1 MEPLRRPVI
10 PPRPGTLADT
20 KHFKNCMYSSRTVDV
35 FSGSTRQK
43 KHRTGTVMSRT
54 PSDTITWGMMLRKLP
69 SIAKAIPRVVRG
81 MKVANVK
88 DPTQPCGL
96 GWSFEQAT
104 LRNPDGPALLYGDVA
119 LTYAQVNQWANR
131 IAHHFIEQGIGKGD
145 VVAVFIENRPE
156 LLVTILAVA
165 KVGAISALLNTSQT
179 RDTLVHSVNLVK
191 PVAIVVGEEL
201 VPAFVAVREKVSI
214 EAMRTWF
221 VADQDTCSHPG
232 IAPPG
237 FTNLMTASLDAD
249 SENPASSQQVFFD
262 DACFYIYTSGT
273 TGLPKA
279 GVFKHGRW
287 MRSSASFG
295 MIALD
300 MRPDDVVYC
309 TLPLYHATGLCVCW
323 GSAVS
328 GASGFAIRRKFSAS
342 QFWSDVDKYRATT
355 IGYVGELCRYLVD
368 QPPCAEDGTHG
379 VRKMIGNGLRPG
391 AWRAFKSRFAVEH
404 ICELYA
410 ASDGNIGFSNILNF
424 DNTVGFSLMSWE
436 LAAYDHDNG
445 APTRGANGFMRKVGK
460 GEQGLLLA
468 KIDDKAPLD
477 GYTDPQKT
485 EKVVL
490 HDVFEKGD
498 RYFNTG
504 DLLRNIGFGHAQ
516 FVDRLGDT
524 YRWKGENVSTTEVEN
539 ILLKYPHISEAVA
552 YGVEI
557 SNTNGRAGM
566 AAITPAES
574 LATLDF
580 SELLA
585 FVREQ
590 MPSYAVPLFLR
601 VKVKMETT
609 GTFKYQKTRLKD
621 EAFDPHRTG
630 DDPIYAWL
638 PGTETYVQVT
648 EQVLADI
655 QGGKHRY

>member
-1 MEPLRRPVI
+1 
-10 PPRPGTLADT
+10 
-20 KHFKNCMYSSRTVDV
+20 
-35 FSGSTRQK
+35 
-43 KHRTGTVMSRT
+43 MSRT
-54 PSDTITWGMMLRKLP
+54 SNDTITWGMMLRKLP
-69 SIAKAIPRVVRG
+69 AIAKAIPRVVKG
-81 MKVANVK
+81 MKAANVK
-88 DPTQPCGL
+88 DPTQACGL

-104 LRNPDGPALLYGDVA
+104 LRNPDGPALLQDDVT
-119 LTYAQVNQWANR
+119 LSYSEVNQWANR
-131 IAHHFIEQGIGKGD
+131 IAHHLIGQGIGKGD

-179 RDTLVHSVNLVK
+179 RDTLVHSVNLVT
-191 PVAIVVGEEL
+191 PVAIIVGEEL
-201 VPAFVAVREKVSI
+201 VPAYLAVRDRVSI
-214 EAMRTWF
+214 KADRTWF
-221 VADQDTCSHPG
+221 VADQDTSRQPG
-232 IAPPG
+232 IAPEG
-237 FTNLMTASLDAD
+237 FINLMTVSLDD
-249 SENPASSQQVFFD
+249 SSDNPASSQQIFFD
-262 DACFYIYTSGT
+262 DPCFYIYTSGT

-300 MRPDDVVYC
+300 MHPDDVVYC

-342 QFWSDVDKYRATT
+342 RFWHDVRKYRATT

-368 QPPCAEDGTHG
+368 QPPSVDDSRHT
-379 VRKMIGNGLRPG
+379 VTKMIGNGLRPG
-391 AWRAFKSRFAVEH
+391 AWNEFKTRFAVNH

-410 ASDGNIGFSNILNF
+410 ASDGNIGFTNILNF
-424 DNTVGFSLMSWE
+424 DNTIGFSLMSWE
-436 LAAYDHDNG
+436 LVAYDHDSG
-445 APTRGANGFMRKVGK
+445 EPTRESNGLMRKVAK

-485 EKVVL
+485 ARVVL
-490 HDVFEKGD
+490 HDVFAKGD

-539 ILLKYPHISEAVA
+539 ILLQHPHISEAVA

-557 SNTNGRAGM
+557 HNTNGRAGM

-585 FVREQ
+585 FARQQ
-590 MPSYAVPLFLR
+590 MPAYAVPLFLR

-621 EAFDPHRTG
+621 EAFDPDRTG
-630 DDPIYAWL
+630 DDPIFAWL
-638 PGTETYVQVT
+638 PGTQTYVQVT
-648 EQVLADI
+648 QQLLSDI
-655 QGGKHRY
+655 HGGKYRY

>member
-1 MEPLRRPVI
+1 M
-10 PPRPGTLADT
+10 
-20 KHFKNCMYSSRTVDV
+20 
-35 FSGSTRQK
+35 
-43 KHRTGTVMSRT
+43 
-54 PSDTITWGMMLRKLP
+54 SDTITWGMMLRKLP
-69 SIAKAIPRVVRG
+69 TIAKAIPRVVKG
-81 MKVANVK
+81 LKVANVK
-88 DPTQPCGL
+88 DPKQPCGL

-104 LRNPDGPALLYGDVA
+104 LRNPEGLALRQNEVA
-119 LTYAQVNQWANR
+119 LTYRQVNQWANR
-131 IAHHFIEQGIGKGD
+131 MAHHLIGQGVKKGD

-179 RDTLVHSVNLVK
+179 RDTLAHSLNLVA
-191 PVAIVVGEEL
+191 PVAVIVGEEL
-201 VPAFVAVREKVSI
+201 VPAYSAVRERVAI
-214 EAMRTWF
+214 DAARTWF
-221 VADQDTCSHPG
+221 VADRDTSSDPG
-232 IAPPG
+232 IAPDG
-237 FTNLMTASLDAD
+237 FVNLMTASADASSD
-249 SENPASSQQVFFD
+249 NPASSQQVFFD
-262 DACFYIYTSGT
+262 DTCFYIYTSGT

-295 MIALD
+295 LIALD
-300 MRPDDVVYC
+300 MQPQDVVYC

-323 GSAVS
+323 GSAIS

-342 QFWSDVDKYRATT
+342 QFWNDVRKYQATT
-355 IGYVGELCRYLVD
+355 LGYVGELCRYLVD
-368 QPPCAEDGTHG
+368 QPPSADDNRHG
-379 VRKMIGNGLRPG
+379 VTKMIGNGLRPG
-391 AWRAFKSRFAVEH
+391 AWGEFKTRFAVQH

-410 ASDGNIGFSNILNF
+410 ASDGNIGFTNILNF
-424 DNTVGFSLMSWE
+424 DNTIGFSLMSWE
-436 LAAYDHDNG
+436 LVAYDHDSG
-445 APTRGANGFMRKVGK
+445 APTRNAKGLMSRVAK

-539 ILLKYPHISEAVA
+539 ILLQHPNISEAVA

-557 SNTNGRAGM
+557 CNTNGRAGM

-580 SELLA
+580 SELLSFA
-585 FVREQ
+585 RQQ
-590 MPSYAVPLFLR
+590 MPVYAVPLFLR

-621 EAFDPHRTG
+621 EAFDPGKTG
-630 DDPIYAWL
+630 EDPIYAWL
-638 PGTETYVQVT
+638 PGTQTYVQVT

-655 QGGKHRY
+655 HGGKYRY

>member
-1 MEPLRRPVI
+1 MRRI
-10 PPRPGTLADT
+10 T
-20 KHFKNCMYSSRTVDV
+20 N
-35 FSGSTRQK
+35 
-43 KHRTGTVMSRT
+43 
-54 PSDTITWGMMLRKLP
+54 DTITWSMMLRKLP
-69 SIAKAIPRVVRG
+69 SIARAIPRVVKG
-81 MKVANVK
+81 MKVANVT
-88 DPTQPCGL
+88 DPTQACGL

-104 LRNPDGPALLYGDVA
+104 VRNPDGPALLQGDAVFS
-119 LTYAQVNQWANR
+119 YRQVNQWANR
-131 IAHHFIEQGIGKGD
+131 IAHYLIAQGIRKGD

-156 LLVTILAVA
+156 LLVSILAVA
-165 KVGAISALLNTSQT
+165 KVGAVSALLNTAQT
-179 RDTLVHSVNLVK
+179 RDTLVHSLNLVA
-191 PVAIVVGEEL
+191 PVAIILGEEL
-201 VPAFVAVREKVSI
+201 VPAFSAVRERVSI
-214 EAMRTWF
+214 DARRSWF
-221 VADQDTCSHPG
+221 VADQNTYIQPG
-232 IAPPG
+232 IAPDG
-237 FTNLMTASLDAD
+237 FINLMTAAVDGPD
-249 SENPASSQQVFFD
+249 DNPASSQQVFFD
-262 DACFYIYTSGT
+262 DPCFYIYTSGT

-295 MIALD
+295 LIALD
-300 MRPDDVVYC
+300 MRPEDVVYC

-342 QFWSDVDKYRATT
+342 QFWNDVRAYRATT

-368 QPPCAEDGTHG
+368 QSPSPDDNRHG
-379 VRKMIGNGLRPG
+379 VTKMIGNGLRPG
-391 AWRAFKSRFAVEH
+391 AWHAFKTRFAVQH

-410 ASDGNIGFSNILNF
+410 ASDGNIGFTNALNF

-436 LAAYDHDNG
+436 LAAYDHDSG
-445 APTRGANGFMRKVGK
+445 APVRDATGFMRKVAR

-485 EKVVL
+485 ENVVL

-539 ILLKYPHISEAVA
+539 ILLQHPNISEAVA
-552 YGVEI
+552 YGVEVR
-557 SNTNGRAGM
+557 NTNGRAGM

-580 SELLA
+580 SELLT
-585 FVREQ
+585 FVRER
-590 MPSYAVPLFLR
+590 MPAYAVPLFLR

-621 EAFDPHRTG
+621 EAFDPGRTG

-638 PGTETYVQVT
+638 PGTDTYVQVT
-648 EQVLADI
+648 EQLLAQI
-655 QGGKHRY
+655 HGGQFRY

>member
-1 MEPLRRPVI
+1 
-10 PPRPGTLADT
+10 
-20 KHFKNCMYSSRTVDV
+20 
-35 FSGSTRQK
+35 
-43 KHRTGTVMSRT
+43 MSRT
-54 PSDTITWGMMLRKLP
+54 SNDTITWGMMLRKLP
-69 SIAKAIPRVVRG
+69 AIAKAIPRVVKG

-88 DPTQPCGL
+88 DPTQACGL

-104 LRNPDGPALLYGDVA
+104 LRNPDGPALLQDDVT
-119 LTYAQVNQWANR
+119 LSYNEVNQWANR
-131 IAHHFIEQGIGKGD
+131 IAHHLIGQRIGKGD

-179 RDTLVHSVNLVK
+179 RDTLVHSVNLVT
-191 PVAIVVGEEL
+191 PVAIIVGEEL
-201 VPAFVAVREKVSI
+201 VPAYLAVRDRVSI
-214 EAMRTWF
+214 KADRTWF
-221 VADQDTCSHPG
+221 VADQDTSRQPG
-232 IAPPG
+232 IAPEG
-237 FTNLMTASLDAD
+237 FINLMTVSLDD
-249 SENPASSQQVFFD
+249 SNDNPASSQRIFFD
-262 DACFYIYTSGT
+262 DPCFYIYTSGT

-300 MRPDDVVYC
+300 MHPDDVVYC

-342 QFWSDVDKYRATT
+342 RFWHDVRKYRATT

-368 QPPCAEDGTHG
+368 QPPSVDDSRHAVT
-379 VRKMIGNGLRPG
+379 KMIGNGLRPG
-391 AWRAFKSRFAVEH
+391 AWNEFKTRFAVNH

-410 ASDGNIGFSNILNF
+410 ASDGNIGFTNILNF
-424 DNTVGFSLMSWE
+424 DNTIGFSLMSWE
-436 LAAYDHDNG
+436 LVAYDHDSG
-445 APTRGANGFMRKVGK
+445 APIRETNGLMRKVAK

-485 EKVVL
+485 ARVVL
-490 HDVFEKGD
+490 HDVFAKGD

-539 ILLKYPHISEAVA
+539 ILLQHPLISEAVA

-557 SNTNGRAGM
+557 RNTNGRAGM

-580 SELLA
+580 SDLLA
-585 FVREQ
+585 FARQQ
-590 MPSYAVPLFLR
+590 MPAYAVPLFLR

-621 EAFDPHRTG
+621 EAFDPGRTG
-630 DDPIYAWL
+630 DDPIFAWL
-638 PGTETYVQVT
+638 PGTQTYVQVT
-648 EQVLADI
+648 QQLLSDI
-655 QGGKHRY
+655 HGGKYRY

>member
-1 MEPLRRPVI
+1 
-10 PPRPGTLADT
+10 
-20 KHFKNCMYSSRTVDV
+20 
-35 FSGSTRQK
+35 
-43 KHRTGTVMSRT
+43 MSRT
-54 PSDTITWGMMLRKLP
+54 SSDTITWSMMLRKLP
-69 SIAKAIPRVVRG
+69 AIAKAIPRVVKG

-104 LRNPDGPALLYGDVA
+104 LRNPDGPALLHGDVS

-131 IAHHFIEQGIGKGD
+131 IAHHLIDQGIGKGD
-145 VVAVFIENRPE
+145 VVALFIENRPE

-179 RDTLVHSVNLVK
+179 RDTLVHSVNLVT
-191 PVAIVVGEEL
+191 PAAIVVGEEL
-201 VPAFVAVREKVSI
+201 VPAFLAVREKLSI
-214 EAMRTWF
+214 DASRTWF
-221 VADQDTCSHPG
+221 VADQDTWSHPG
-232 IAPPG
+232 IAPLG
-237 FTNLMTASLDAD
+237 FINLMTASIDAN

-262 DACFYIYTSGT
+262 DPCFYIYTSGT

-287 MRSSASFG
+287 MRSCASFG

-300 MRPDDVVYC
+300 MRPEDVVYC

-342 QFWSDVDKYRATT
+342 QFWSDVHKYRATT

-368 QPPCAEDGTHG
+368 QPPSADDGKHG

-391 AWRAFKSRFAVEH
+391 AWADFKSRFAVDH

-410 ASDGNIGFSNILNF
+410 ASDGNIGFTNILNF
-424 DNTVGFSLMSWE
+424 DNTVGFSLMAWE
-436 LAAYDHDNG
+436 LAAYDHDSG
-445 APTRGANGFMRKVGK
+445 APIRGVNGFMRKVGK

-490 HDVFEKGD
+490 CDVFEKGD

-539 ILLKYPHISEAVA
+539 ILLQYPHISEAVA

-557 SNTNGRAGM
+557 RNTNGRAGM

-585 FVREQ
+585 FARQQ

-621 EAFDPHRTG
+621 EAFDPGKTG

-638 PGTETYVQVT
+638 PGTDTYVQVT
-648 EQVLADI
+648 GQVLSDI

>member
-1 MEPLRRPVI
+1 
-10 PPRPGTLADT
+10 
-20 KHFKNCMYSSRTVDV
+20 
-35 FSGSTRQK
+35 
-43 KHRTGTVMSRT
+43 MSRT
-54 PSDTITWGMMLRKLP
+54 PHDTITWGMMLRKLP
-69 SIAKAIPRVVRG
+69 SIAKAIPRVVKG
-81 MKVANVK
+81 MKAANVK

-104 LRNPDGPALLYGDVA
+104 LRNPDGPALLQGEVA
-119 LTYAQVNQWANR
+119 LTYFQVNQWANR
-131 IAHHFIEQGIGKGD
+131 IAHHLIAQGIRKGD

-179 RDTLVHSVNLVK
+179 RDTLAHSLNLVA
-191 PVAIVVGEEL
+191 PAAIIVGEEL
-201 VPAFVAVREKVSI
+201 VPAFSAVRERVSI
-214 EAMRTWF
+214 EAARTWF
-221 VADQDTCSHPG
+221 VADRDTFSHPG
-232 IAPPG
+232 IAPDG
-237 FTNLMTASLDAD
+237 FINLMTASAD
-249 SENPASSQQVFFD
+249 SSSANPASSQQVFFD
-262 DACFYIYTSGT
+262 DPCFYIYTSGT

-295 MIALD
+295 LIALD

-323 GSAVS
+323 GSAIS

-342 QFWSDVDKYRATT
+342 QFWNDVRKYRATT
-355 IGYVGELCRYLVD
+355 LGYVGELCRYLVD
-368 QPPCAEDGTHG
+368 QPPSADDSQHRVT
-379 VRKMIGNGLRPG
+379 KMIGNGLRPG
-391 AWRAFKSRFAVEH
+391 AWGEFKTRFAVNH

-410 ASDGNIGFSNILNF
+410 ASDGNIGFTNILNF

-436 LAAYDHDNG
+436 LAAYDHDSG
-445 APTRGANGFMRKVGK
+445 APIRDAKGFMRKVAK

-524 YRWKGENVSTTEVEN
+524 FRWKGENVSTTEVEN
-539 ILLKYPHISEAVA
+539 ILLQHPNISEAVA

-557 SNTNGRAGM
+557 RNTNGRAGM

-585 FVREQ
+585 FAREQ
-590 MPSYAVPLFLR
+590 MPAYAVPLFLR

-621 EAFDPHRTG
+621 EAFDPGKTG

-638 PGTETYVQVT
+638 PGTQTYVQVT
-648 EQVLADI
+648 PQLLADI
-655 QGGKHRY
+655 HGGAFRY

>member
-1 MEPLRRPVI
+1 
-10 PPRPGTLADT
+10 
-20 KHFKNCMYSSRTVDV
+20 
-35 FSGSTRQK
+35 
-43 KHRTGTVMSRT
+43 MSRT
-54 PSDTITWGMMLRKLP
+54 PHDTITWGMMLRKLP
-69 SIAKAIPRVVRG
+69 SIAKAIPRVVKG
-81 MKVANVK
+81 MKAANVK

-104 LRNPDGPALLYGDVA
+104 LRNPDGPALLQGEVA

-131 IAHHFIEQGIGKGD
+131 IAHHLIAQGIRKGD

-156 LLVTILAVA
+156 LLVTILALA
-165 KVGAISALLNTSQT
+165 KAGAISALLNTSQT
-179 RDTLVHSVNLVK
+179 RDTLAHSLNLVA
-191 PVAIVVGEEL
+191 PAAIIVGEEL
-201 VPAFVAVREKVSI
+201 VPAFSAVRQRVSI
-214 EAMRTWF
+214 EAARTWF
-221 VADQDTCSHPG
+221 VADRDTFSHPG
-232 IAPPG
+232 IAPDG
-237 FTNLMTASLDAD
+237 FINLMTASAD
-249 SENPASSQQVFFD
+249 SSSANPASSQQVFFD
-262 DACFYIYTSGT
+262 DPCFYIYTSGT

-295 MIALD
+295 LIALD
-300 MRPDDVVYC
+300 MRPEDVVYC

-323 GSAVS
+323 GSAIS

-342 QFWSDVDKYRATT
+342 QFWNDVRKYRATT
-355 IGYVGELCRYLVD
+355 LGYVGELCRYLVD
-368 QPPCAEDGTHG
+368 QPPSAEDSQHRVT
-379 VRKMIGNGLRPG
+379 KMIGNGLRPG
-391 AWRAFKSRFAVEH
+391 AWGEFKTRFGVNH

-410 ASDGNIGFSNILNF
+410 ASDGNIGFTNILNF

-436 LAAYDHDNG
+436 LAAYDHDSG
-445 APTRGANGFMRKVGK
+445 APIRDAKGFMRKVAK

-539 ILLKYPHISEAVA
+539 ILLQHPNISEAVA

-557 SNTNGRAGM
+557 RNTNGRAGM

-585 FVREQ
+585 FAREQ
-590 MPSYAVPLFLR
+590 MPAYAVPLFLR

-621 EAFDPHRTG
+621 EAFDPGKTG

-638 PGTETYVQVT
+638 PGTQTYVQVT
-648 EQVLADI
+648 PQLLADI
-655 QGGKHRY
+655 HGGAFRY

>member
-1 MEPLRRPVI
+1 
-10 PPRPGTLADT
+10 
-20 KHFKNCMYSSRTVDV
+20 
-35 FSGSTRQK
+35 
-43 KHRTGTVMSRT
+43 MSRT
-54 PSDTITWGMMLRKLP
+54 PNDTITWGMMLRKLP
-69 SIAKAIPRVVRG
+69 SIARAIPRVVKG

-96 GWSFEQAT
+96 GWCFEQAT
-104 LRNPDGPALLYGDVA
+104 LRNPDGPALLQGERA
-119 LTYAQVNQWANR
+119 LTYVQVNQWANR
-131 IAHHFIEQGIGKGD
+131 IAHHLIAQGIRKGD
-145 VVAVFIENRPE
+145 GVAIFIENRPE

-179 RDTLVHSVNLVK
+179 RDTLAHSLNLVA
-191 PVAIVVGEEL
+191 PAAVIVGEEL
-201 VPAFVAVREKVSI
+201 VPAFSAVRERVSI
-214 EAMRTWF
+214 EAARTWF
-221 VADQDTCSHPG
+221 VADQDTVTQPG
-232 IAPPG
+232 IAPDG
-237 FTNLMTASLDAD
+237 FIDLMTASADASSD
-249 SENPASSQQVFFD
+249 NPASSQQIFFD
-262 DACFYIYTSGT
+262 DPCFYIYTSGT

-287 MRSSASFG
+287 MRSCASFG
-295 MIALD
+295 LIALD
-300 MRPDDVVYC
+300 MRPEDVVYC

-323 GSAVS
+323 GSAIS

-342 QFWSDVDKYRATT
+342 QFWNDVRQYRATT
-355 IGYVGELCRYLVD
+355 LGYVGELCRYLVD
-368 QPPCAEDGTHG
+368 QPPSVDDSKHG
-379 VRKMIGNGLRPG
+379 VTKMIGNGLRPG
-391 AWRAFKSRFAVEH
+391 AWGEFKTRFGVNH

-410 ASDGNIGFSNILNF
+410 ASDGNIGFTNILNF

-436 LAAYDHDNG
+436 LAAYDHDSG
-445 APTRGANGFMRKVGK
+445 APIRDAKGFMRKVAK
-460 GEQGLLLA
+460 GEKGLLLA

-539 ILLKYPHISEAVA
+539 ILLQHPNISEAVA

-557 SNTNGRAGM
+557 QNTNGRAGM

-585 FVREQ
+585 FAREQ
-590 MPSYAVPLFLR
+590 LPAYAVPLFLR

-621 EAFDPHRTG
+621 EAFDPGKTG

-638 PGTETYVQVT
+638 PGTLTYVQVT
-648 EQVLADI
+648 EQLLADI
-655 QGGKHRY
+655 HGGAFRY

>member
-1 MEPLRRPVI
+1 
-10 PPRPGTLADT
+10 
-20 KHFKNCMYSSRTVDV
+20 
-35 FSGSTRQK
+35 
-43 KHRTGTVMSRT
+43 MSRT
-54 PSDTITWGMMLRKLP
+54 LNDTITWGMMLRKLP
-69 SIAKAIPRVVRG
+69 SIAKAIPRVVKG
-81 MKVANVK
+81 MKAANVK

-104 LRNPDGPALLYGDVA
+104 LRNPEGPALLQGEVA

-131 IAHHFIEQGIGKGD
+131 IAHHLIAQGIGKGD
-145 VVAVFIENRPE
+145 VVAIFIENRPE

-179 RDTLVHSVNLVK
+179 RDTLAHSLNLVA

-201 VPAFVAVREKVSI
+201 VPAFNVVRERVSI
-214 EAMRTWF
+214 DATRTWF
-221 VADQDTCSHPG
+221 VADQDTYRDPG
-232 IAPPG
+232 SSPDG
-237 FTNLMTASLDAD
+237 FINLMTVSAQACGD
-249 SENPASSQQVFFD
+249 NPVSSQQVFLD
-262 DACFYIYTSGT
+262 DPCFYIYTSGT

-295 MIALD
+295 LIALD
-300 MRPDDVVYC
+300 MQPQDVVYC

-323 GSAVS
+323 GSAIS

-342 QFWSDVDKYRATT
+342 QFWSDVRKYRATT
-355 IGYVGELCRYLVD
+355 LGYVGELCRYLVD
-368 QPPCAEDGTHG
+368 QPRSIDDSRHSVT
-379 VRKMIGNGLRPG
+379 KMIGNGLRPG
-391 AWRAFKSRFAVEH
+391 AWSEFKTRFAVDH

-410 ASDGNIGFSNILNF
+410 ASDGNIGFTNILNF
-424 DNTVGFSLMSWE
+424 DNTIGFSLMAWE
-436 LAAYDHDNG
+436 LVAYDHDSG
-445 APTRGANGFMRKVGK
+445 APTRDTKGFMRKVAK

-468 KIDDKAPLD
+468 RIDDKAPLD

-485 EKVVL
+485 AKVVL
-490 HDVFEKGD
+490 HDVFKKGD

-539 ILLKYPHISEAVA
+539 ILLQHPQIAEAVA

-557 SNTNGRAGM
+557 HNTNGRAGM

-585 FVREQ
+585 FARQQ
-590 MPSYAVPLFLR
+590 MPAYAVPLFLR

-621 EAFDPHRTG
+621 EAFDPNKTG
-630 DDPIYAWL
+630 EDPIYAWL
-638 PGTETYVQVT
+638 PGTQTYVQVT
-648 EQVLADI
+648 KQVLADI
-655 QGGKHRY
+655 QDGKHRY

>member
-1 MEPLRRPVI
+1 
-10 PPRPGTLADT
+10 
-20 KHFKNCMYSSRTVDV
+20 
-35 FSGSTRQK
+35 
-43 KHRTGTVMSRT
+43 MSRA
-54 PSDTITWGMMLRKLP
+54 PSDTITWSMMLRKLP
-69 SIAKAIPRVVRG
+69 SIAKAIPRVVKG

-104 LRNPDGPALLYGDVA
+104 LRNPDGAALLHGDVS
-119 LTYAQVNQWANR
+119 LTYTQVNQWANR
-131 IAHHFIEQGIGKGD
+131 IARYLIDHGIGKGD

-165 KVGAISALLNTSQT
+165 KVGAITALLNTSQT
-179 RDTLVHSVNLVK
+179 RDTLVHSVNLVT
-191 PVAIVVGEEL
+191 PAAIVVGEEL
-201 VPAFVAVREKVSI
+201 VPAFLAVREKVLI
-214 EAMRTWF
+214 DPVRTWF
-221 VADQDTCSHPG
+221 VADQDTWSHPG

-237 FTNLMTASLDAD
+237 FINLMTASIDANSD
-249 SENPASSQQVFFD
+249 NPASSQQVFFD
-262 DACFYIYTSGT
+262 DPCFYIYTSGT

-287 MRSSASFG
+287 MRSFASFG

-300 MRPDDVVYC
+300 MRPEDVVYC

-342 QFWSDVDKYRATT
+342 QFWSDVHKYRATT

-368 QPPCAEDGTHG
+368 QPPSAEDGKHG

-391 AWRAFKSRFAVEH
+391 AWTEFKTRFAVEH

-410 ASDGNIGFSNILNF
+410 ASDGNIGFTNILNF

-436 LAAYDHDNG
+436 LAAYDHDSG
-445 APTRGANGFMRKVGK
+445 APIRDASGFMRKVGK

-539 ILLKYPHISEAVA
+539 ILLQYPQISEAVA
-552 YGVEI
+552 YGVEVQ
-557 SNTNGRAGM
+557 NTNGRAGM

-580 SELLA
+580 SELLN
-585 FVREQ
+585 FVRQ
-590 MPSYAVPLFLR
+590 HMPTYAVPLFLR

-609 GTFKYQKTRLKD
+609 GTFKYQKTRLKE
-621 EAFDPHRTG
+621 EAFDPGRAG

-638 PGTETYVQVT
+638 PGTDTYVQVT
-648 EQVLADI
+648 EQVLSDI

>member
-1 MEPLRRPVI
+1 M
-10 PPRPGTLADT
+10 
-20 KHFKNCMYSSRTVDV
+20 KRT
-35 FSGSTRQK
+35 S
-43 KHRTGTVMSRT
+43 
-54 PSDTITWGMMLRKLP
+54 SDTITWGMMLRKLP
-69 SIAKAIPRVVRG
+69 TIAKAIPRVVKG
-81 MKVANVK
+81 LKVANVK

-104 LRNPDGPALLYGDVA
+104 LRNPEGPALLQGDVT
-119 LTYAQVNQWANR
+119 LSYTQVNQWANR
-131 IAHHFIEQGIGKGD
+131 IAHHLMAQGIGKGD

-179 RDTLVHSVNLVK
+179 RDTLAHSLNLVA
-191 PVAIVVGEEL
+191 PVAIIVGGEL
-201 VPAFVAVREKVSI
+201 VPAFSQVRERVSI
-214 EAMRTWF
+214 APARTWY
-221 VADQDTCSHPG
+221 VADQDTYSHPG
-232 IAPPG
+232 IAPDG
-237 FTNLMTASLDAD
+237 FVNLMTASADAID
-249 SENPASSQQVFFD
+249 DNPASSQQVFFD
-262 DACFYIYTSGT
+262 DPCFYIYTSGT

-295 MIALD
+295 LIALD
-300 MRPDDVVYC
+300 MQPHDIVYC

-323 GSAVS
+323 GSAIS

-342 QFWSDVDKYRATT
+342 QFWSDVRKYHATT
-355 IGYVGELCRYLVD
+355 LGYVGELCRYLVD
-368 QPPCAEDGTHG
+368 QPPSADDSQHT
-379 VRKMIGNGLRPG
+379 VKKMVGNGLRPG
-391 AWRAFKSRFAVEH
+391 AWDAFKTRFAIDH

-410 ASDGNIGFSNILNF
+410 ASDGNIGFTNILNF
-424 DNTVGFSLMSWE
+424 DHTIGFSLMAWE
-436 LAAYDHDNG
+436 LVAYDHDSGQPIRN
-445 APTRGANGFMRKVGK
+445 AKGFMSKVPK
-460 GEQGLLLA
+460 GAQGLLLA
-468 KIDDKAPLD
+468 RIDDKAPLD

-490 HDVFEKGD
+490 HDVFQKGD
-498 RYFNTG
+498 RFFNTG

-539 ILLKYPHISEAVA
+539 ILLQHPHIAEAVA
-552 YGVEI
+552 YGVEVQ
-557 SNTNGRAGM
+557 NTNGRAGM

-585 FVREQ
+585 FAREQ
-590 MPSYAVPLFLR
+590 MPAYAVPLFLR

-621 EAFDPHRTG
+621 EAFDPGRTG

-638 PGTETYVQVT
+638 PGTQTYVQVT
-648 EQVLADI
+648 EQLLSDI
-655 QGGKHRY
+655 HGGKYRY

>member
-1 MEPLRRPVI
+1 MRH
-10 PPRPGTLADT
+10 A
-20 KHFKNCMYSSRTVDV
+20 
-35 FSGSTRQK
+35 
-43 KHRTGTVMSRT
+43 

-69 SIAKAIPRVVRG
+69 MIAKAIPRVVKG

-88 DPTQPCGL
+88 DPTQTCGL
-96 GWSFEQAT
+96 GWTFEQAT
-104 LRNPDGPALLYGDVA
+104 LRNPDGVALLQDDVA

-131 IAHHFIEQGIGKGD
+131 IAHHLSEQGIGKGD
-145 VVAVFIENRPE
+145 VVAVFIENRAE
-156 LLVTILAVA
+156 LLVTILGLAKLGAV
-165 KVGAISALLNTSQT
+165 SALLNTSLM
-179 RDTLVHSVNLVK
+179 RDTLVHSINLVA

-201 VPAFVAVREKVSI
+201 IATYAGVRDQVSI
-214 EAMRTWF
+214 AAPRTWF
-221 VADQDTCSHPG
+221 VADQDTYSHPG
-232 IAPPG
+232 IAPEG
-237 FTNLMTASLDAD
+237 YVNLISASAD
-249 SENPASSQQVFFD
+249 ASSANPPSSAEIFFD
-262 DACFYIYTSGT
+262 DPCFYIYTSGT

-300 MRPDDVVYC
+300 MRTDDVVYC

-323 GSAVS
+323 GAAIN

-342 QFWSDVDKYRATT
+342 QFWNDVRRYRATT
-355 IGYVGELCRYLVD
+355 IGYVGELCRYLVE
-368 QPPCAEDGTHG
+368 QPASADDSRHD

-391 AWRAFKSRFAVEH
+391 AWGEFKTRFAVEH

-424 DNTVGFSLMSWE
+424 DNTVGFSLMAWE
-436 LAAYDHDNG
+436 LVAYDHDSG
-445 APTRGANGFMRKVGK
+445 EPLRGEDGFMRKVGK

-468 KIDDKAPLD
+468 RIDDKAPLD

-485 EKVVL
+485 ARVVL
-490 HDVFEKGD
+490 HDVFNTGD
-498 RYFNTG
+498 RFFNTG

-539 ILLKYPHISEAVA
+539 LLLQHPLISEAVA

-557 SNTNGRAGM
+557 PNTNGRAGM

-580 SELLA
+580 AELLSFA
-585 FVREQ
+585 RQ
-590 MPSYAVPLFLR
+590 RMPAYAVPLFLR

-609 GTFKYQKTRLKD
+609 GTFKYQKTRLKK
-621 EAFDPHRTG
+621 EGFDPGLTG
-630 DDPIYAWL
+630 DDPIFAWL
-638 PGTETYVQVT
+638 PGSETYVHVS
-648 EQVLADI
+648 EEILAEI
-655 QGGKHRY
+655 QQGKHRY

>member
-1 MEPLRRPVI
+1 
-10 PPRPGTLADT
+10 
-20 KHFKNCMYSSRTVDV
+20 
-35 FSGSTRQK
+35 
-43 KHRTGTVMSRT
+43 MSRT
-54 PSDTITWGMMLRKLP
+54 SNDTITWSMMLRKLP
-69 SIAKAIPRVVRG
+69 SIAKAIPRVVKG
-81 MKVANVK
+81 MKAANVK
-88 DPTQPCGL
+88 DPAQACGL

-104 LRNPDGPALLYGDVA
+104 LRNPDGPALLQGDVT
-119 LTYAQVNQWANR
+119 LSYCEVNQWANR
-131 IAHHFIEQGIGKGD
+131 IAHHLIGQGIGKGD

-179 RDTLVHSVNLVK
+179 RDTLVHSVNLVA
-191 PVAIVVGEEL
+191 PVAIIVGEEL
-201 VPAFVAVREKVSI
+201 VPAYLAVRDRVSI
-214 EAMRTWF
+214 KADRTWF
-221 VADQDTCSHPG
+221 VADQDTSRQPG
-232 IAPPG
+232 IAPEG
-237 FTNLMTASLDAD
+237 FVNLMTASLDDASD
-249 SENPASSQQVFFD
+249 NPASSRQIFYD
-262 DACFYIYTSGT
+262 DPCFYIYTSGT

-300 MRPDDVVYC
+300 MRPEDVVYC

-342 QFWSDVDKYRATT
+342 QFWNDARKYRATT

-368 QPPCAEDGTHG
+368 QPPSADDSRHD
-379 VRKMIGNGLRPG
+379 VKKMIGNGLRPG
-391 AWRAFKSRFAVEH
+391 AWNEFKTRFAVNH

-410 ASDGNIGFSNILNF
+410 ASDGNIGFTNILNF
-424 DNTVGFSLMSWE
+424 DNTIGFSLMSWE
-436 LAAYDHDNG
+436 LVAYDHDSG
-445 APTRGANGFMRKVGK
+445 APIRQANGLMRKVAK

-485 EKVVL
+485 AKVVL
-490 HDVFEKGD
+490 EDVFEKGD

-539 ILLKYPHISEAVA
+539 ILLQHPLISEAVA

-557 SNTNGRAGM
+557 RNTNGRAGM

-585 FVREQ
+585 FAREQ
-590 MPSYAVPLFLR
+590 MPAYAVPLFLR

-621 EAFDPHRTG
+621 EAFDPGKTG

-638 PGTETYVQVT
+638 PGTQTYVQVT
-648 EQVLADI
+648 EQLLSDI
-655 QGGKHRY
+655 HGGKYRY

>member
-1 MEPLRRPVI
+1 M
-10 PPRPGTLADT
+10 
-20 KHFKNCMYSSRTVDV
+20 
-35 FSGSTRQK
+35 
-43 KHRTGTVMSRT
+43 
-54 PSDTITWGMMLRKLP
+54 SDTITWGMMLRKLP
-69 SIAKAIPRVVRG
+69 SIAKALPRVVKG

-88 DPTQPCGL
+88 DPTQTCGL

-104 LRNPDGPALLYGDVA
+104 LRNPDGPALLHGEVS

-131 IAHHFIEQGIGKGD
+131 IAHHLIDQGIGKGD

-179 RDTLVHSVNLVK
+179 RDTLAHSLNLVA
-191 PVAIVVGEEL
+191 PAAIVVGEEL
-201 VPAFVAVREKVSI
+201 VPAFLAVRERVAI
-214 EAMRTWF
+214 EAARTWF
-221 VADQDTCSHPG
+221 VADQDTWNHPG
-232 IAPPG
+232 IAPTG
-237 FTNLMTASLDAD
+237 FINLMTASIDAD
-249 SENPASSQQVFFD
+249 SENPASSRQVFFD
-262 DACFYIYTSGT
+262 DPCFYIYTSGT

-300 MRPDDVVYC
+300 MRPEDVVYC

-323 GSAVS
+323 GSAIS

-342 QFWSDVDKYRATT
+342 QFWSDVRKYRATT
-355 IGYVGELCRYLVD
+355 LGYVGELCRYLVD
-368 QPPCAEDGTHG
+368 QPPSADDSQHG
-379 VRKMIGNGLRPG
+379 VTKMIGNGLRPG
-391 AWRAFKSRFAVEH
+391 AWNEFKTRFGVNH

-410 ASDGNIGFSNILNF
+410 ASDGNIGFTNILNF

-436 LAAYDHDNG
+436 LAAYDHDSG
-445 APTRGANGFMRKVGK
+445 APTRQANGFMRKVDK

-485 EKVVL
+485 AKVVL

-539 ILLKYPHISEAVA
+539 ILLKHPHISEAVA

-557 SNTNGRAGM
+557 RNTNGRAGM

-585 FVREQ
+585 FVRQQ
-590 MPSYAVPLFLR
+590 MPAYAVPLFLR

-621 EAFDPHRTG
+621 EAFDPCRTG

-638 PGTETYVQVT
+638 PGTDTYVQVT
-648 EQVLADI
+648 EQVLTDI

>member
-1 MEPLRRPVI
+1 M
-10 PPRPGTLADT
+10 
-20 KHFKNCMYSSRTVDV
+20 
-35 FSGSTRQK
+35 
-43 KHRTGTVMSRT
+43 
-54 PSDTITWGMMLRKLP
+54 SDTITWGMMLRKLP
-69 SIAKAIPRVVRG
+69 SIAKALPRVVKG

-88 DPTQPCGL
+88 DPTQTCGL
-96 GWSFEQAT
+96 GWSFEQAA
-104 LRNPDGPALLYGDVA
+104 LRNPDGPALLHGDVS

-131 IAHHFIEQGIGKGD
+131 IAHHLIDQGIGKGD

-179 RDTLVHSVNLVK
+179 RDTLAHSLNLVA
-191 PVAIVVGEEL
+191 PAAIVVGEEL
-201 VPAFVAVREKVSI
+201 VPAFLAVRERVAI
-214 EAMRTWF
+214 EAARTWF
-221 VADQDTCSHPG
+221 VADQDTWNHPG
-232 IAPPG
+232 IAPAG
-237 FTNLMTASLDAD
+237 FINLMTASIDAD

-262 DACFYIYTSGT
+262 DPCFYIYTSGT

-300 MRPDDVVYC
+300 MRPEDVVYC

-323 GSAVS
+323 GSAIS

-342 QFWSDVDKYRATT
+342 QFWSDVRKYRATT
-355 IGYVGELCRYLVD
+355 LGYVGELCRYLVD
-368 QPPCAEDGTHG
+368 QPPSAGDSKHG
-379 VRKMIGNGLRPG
+379 VTKMIGNGLRPG
-391 AWRAFKSRFAVEH
+391 AWNEFKTRFGVNH

-410 ASDGNIGFSNILNF
+410 ASDGNIGFTNILNF

-436 LAAYDHDNG
+436 LAAYDHDSG
-445 APTRGANGFMRKVGK
+445 APTRQANGFMRKVDK

-485 EKVVL
+485 AKVVL

-539 ILLKYPHISEAVA
+539 ILLKHPHISEAVA

-557 SNTNGRAGM
+557 RNTNGRAGM

-585 FVREQ
+585 FVRQQ
-590 MPSYAVPLFLR
+590 MPAYAVPLFLR

-621 EAFDPHRTG
+621 EAFDPGRTG

-638 PGTETYVQVT
+638 PGTDTYVQVT
-648 EQVLADI
+648 EQVLTDI

>member
-1 MEPLRRPVI
+1 
-10 PPRPGTLADT
+10 
-20 KHFKNCMYSSRTVDV
+20 
-35 FSGSTRQK
+35 
-43 KHRTGTVMSRT
+43 MSRT
-54 PSDTITWGMMLRKLP
+54 SSDTITWGMMLRKLP
-69 SIAKAIPRVVRG
+69 SIAKVLPRVVKG
-81 MKVANVK
+81 MKLANVK

-104 LRNPDGPALLYGDVA
+104 LRNPGGPALMHGEVS

-131 IAHHFIEQGIGKGD
+131 IAHHLIEQGIGKGD

-179 RDTLVHSVNLVK
+179 CDTLVHSLNLVT
-191 PVAIVVGEEL
+191 PAAIVVGEEL
-201 VPAFVAVREKVSI
+201 VPAFLAVRGRVAI
-214 EAMRTWF
+214 AAGRTWF
-221 VADQDTCSHPG
+221 VADQDTYRDPG
-232 IAPPG
+232 MAPEG
-237 FTNLMTASLDAD
+237 FINLMTASVDAD
-249 SENPASSQQVFFD
+249 SANPASGEQVFFD
-262 DACFYIYTSGT
+262 DPCFYIYTSGT

-300 MRPDDVVYC
+300 MRPEDIVYC

-323 GSAVS
+323 GSAIS

-342 QFWSDVDKYRATT
+342 QFWSDVRKYHATT

-368 QPPCAEDGTHG
+368 QPPSADDSKHG
-379 VRKMIGNGLRPG
+379 VIKMIGNGLRPG
-391 AWRAFKSRFAVEH
+391 AWREFKTRFGVNH

-410 ASDGNIGFSNILNF
+410 ASDGNIGFTNILNF

-436 LAAYDHDNG
+436 LAAYDHDSG
-445 APTRGANGFMRKVGK
+445 APIREANGFMRKVGE

-477 GYTDPQKT
+477 GYTDPRKT

-490 HDVFEKGD
+490 HDVFVKGD

-539 ILLKYPHISEAVA
+539 MLLKHPLISEAVA

-557 SNTNGRAGM
+557 RNTNGRAGM

-585 FVREQ
+585 FIRQ
-590 MPSYAVPLFLR
+590 QLPAYAVPLFLR

-621 EAFDPHRTG
+621 EAFDPGRTG

-638 PGTETYVQVT
+638 PGTDTYVQVT
-648 EQVLADI
+648 EQVLAEI
-655 QGGKHRY
+655 HSGLHRY

>member
-1 MEPLRRPVI
+1 
-10 PPRPGTLADT
+10 
-20 KHFKNCMYSSRTVDV
+20 
-35 FSGSTRQK
+35 
-43 KHRTGTVMSRT
+43 MSRT
-54 PSDTITWGMMLRKLP
+54 SNDTITWGMMLRKLP
-69 SIAKAIPRVVRG
+69 SIAKAIPRVVKG
-81 MKVANVK
+81 MKAANVK
-88 DPTQPCGL
+88 DPTQACGL

-104 LRNPDGPALLYGDVA
+104 LRNPDGPALLQDDVT
-119 LTYAQVNQWANR
+119 LSYCEVNQWANR
-131 IAHHFIEQGIGKGD
+131 IAHHLIGQGIGKGD

-165 KVGAISALLNTSQT
+165 KIGAISALLNTSQT
-179 RDTLVHSVNLVK
+179 RDTLVHSVNLVA
-191 PVAIVVGEEL
+191 PVAIIVGEEL
-201 VPAFVAVREKVSI
+201 VPAYLAIRDRVAIQS
-214 EAMRTWF
+214 ARTWF
-221 VADQDTCSHPG
+221 VADQDTSRQPG
-232 IAPPG
+232 IAPEG
-237 FTNLMTASLDAD
+237 FINLMTVSLDDACD
-249 SENPASSQQVFFD
+249 NPASSRQIFFD
-262 DACFYIYTSGT
+262 DPCFYIYTSGT

-287 MRSSASFG
+287 MRSCASFG

-300 MRPDDVVYC
+300 MRPEDVVYC

-342 QFWSDVDKYRATT
+342 QFWSDVRKFQATT

-368 QPPCAEDGTHG
+368 QPPSVDDSRHD
-379 VRKMIGNGLRPG
+379 VKKMIGNGLRPG
-391 AWRAFKSRFAVEH
+391 AWNEFKTRFAVNH

-410 ASDGNIGFSNILNF
+410 ASDGNIGFTNILNF
-424 DNTVGFSLMSWE
+424 DNTIGFSLMSWE
-436 LAAYDHDNG
+436 LVAYDHDSG
-445 APTRGANGFMRKVGK
+445 APIRQANGLMRKVAK

-485 EKVVL
+485 ARVVL
-490 HDVFEKGD
+490 EDVFDKGD

-539 ILLKYPHISEAVA
+539 ILLRHPHISEAVA

-557 SNTNGRAGM
+557 RNTNGRAGM

-580 SELLA
+580 GELLA
-585 FVREQ
+585 FAREQ
-590 MPSYAVPLFLR
+590 MPAYAVPLFLR

-621 EAFDPHRTG
+621 EAFDPGRTG

-638 PGTETYVQVT
+638 PGTQTYVQVT
-648 EQVLADI
+648 EQLLSDI
-655 QGGKHRY
+655 HGGKYRY

>member
-1 MEPLRRPVI
+1 
-10 PPRPGTLADT
+10 
-20 KHFKNCMYSSRTVDV
+20 
-35 FSGSTRQK
+35 
-43 KHRTGTVMSRT
+43 MSRS
-54 PSDTITWGMMLRKLP
+54 PRDTITWSMMLRKLP
-69 SIAKAIPRVVRG
+69 SIAKAIPRVVKG
-81 MKVANVK
+81 MKLANVK
-88 DPTQPCGL
+88 DPSQVCGL

-104 LRNPDGPALLYGDVA
+104 LRNPRGTALLYGEVI
-119 LTYAQVNQWANR
+119 LTYAQVNEWANR
-131 IAHHFIEQGIGKGD
+131 IAHHLIAQGLGKGD

-165 KVGAISALLNTSQT
+165 KVGAVSALLNTSQT
-179 RDTLVHSVNLVK
+179 RDTLVHSLNLAA
-191 PVAIVVGEEL
+191 PAAIVVGEEL
-201 VPAFVAVREKVSI
+201 VAAFLAVRERVSI
-214 EAMRTWF
+214 ARARPWF
-221 VADQDTCSHPG
+221 VADRDTYSHPG
-232 IAPPG
+232 IAPKG
-237 FTNLMTASLDAD
+237 FINLMTASID
-249 SENPASSQQVFFD
+249 SPGDNPVSTRQVFFD
-262 DACFYIYTSGT
+262 DPCFYIYTSGT

-279 GVFKHGRW
+279 VVFKHGRW

-323 GSAVS
+323 GSAIS
-328 GASGFAIRRKFSAS
+328 GASGLAMRRKFSAS
-342 QFWSDVDKYRATT
+342 QFWNDVRKYRATT
-355 IGYVGELCRYLVD
+355 LGYVGELCRYLVD
-368 QPPCAEDGTHG
+368 QPRSGDDSKHA
-379 VRKMIGNGLRPG
+379 VSKMIGNGLRPG
-391 AWRAFKSRFAVEH
+391 AWEEFKTRFGVRH

-436 LAAYDHDNG
+436 LAVYDHDSG
-445 APTRGANGFMRKVGK
+445 APIRQANGFMRKVGK

-477 GYTDPQKT
+477 GYTDRKMT

-490 HDVFEKGD
+490 HDVFVKGD

-516 FVDRLGDT
+516 FVDRLGDS

-539 ILLKYPHISEAVA
+539 ILLRHRQISEAVA
-552 YGVEI
+552 YGVQI
-557 SNTNGRAGM
+557 HDTHGRAGM

-580 SELLA
+580 TELLA
-585 FVREQ
+585 FARQ
-590 MPSYAVPLFLR
+590 HMPACAVPLFLR
-601 VKVKMETT
+601 VKVKMQTT

-630 DDPIYAWL
+630 VDPIYAWL
-638 PGTETYVQVT
+638 PGTATYVQVT
-648 EQVLADI
+648 EQVLKDI
-655 QGGKHRY
+655 HGGRYRY

>member
-1 MEPLRRPVI
+1 M
-10 PPRPGTLADT
+10 
-20 KHFKNCMYSSRTVDV
+20 
-35 FSGSTRQK
+35 
-43 KHRTGTVMSRT
+43 
-54 PSDTITWGMMLRKLP
+54 
-69 SIAKAIPRVVRG
+69 
-81 MKVANVK
+81 
-88 DPTQPCGL
+88 
-96 GWSFEQAT
+96 
-104 LRNPDGPALLYGDVA
+104 
-119 LTYAQVNQWANR
+119 
-131 IAHHFIEQGIGKGD
+131 
-145 VVAVFIENRPE
+145 
-156 LLVTILAVA
+156 
-165 KVGAISALLNTSQT
+165 
-179 RDTLVHSVNLVK
+179 
-191 PVAIVVGEEL
+191 
-201 VPAFVAVREKVSI
+201 PAFSAVRERVAL
-214 EAMRTWF
+214 EPARTWF
-221 VADQDTCSHPG
+221 VADQDTCRHPG
-232 IAPPG
+232 IAPDG
-237 FTNLMTASLDAD
+237 FINLMAAIAD
-249 SENPASSQQVFFD
+249 SPSANPVTSQQVFCD
-262 DACFYIYTSGT
+262 DPCFFIYTSGT

-295 MIALD
+295 TIALN
-300 MRPDDVVYC
+300 MAPDDIVYC

-323 GSAVS
+323 GSAIS

-342 QFWSDVDKYRATT
+342 QFWNDVRKYRATT
-355 IGYVGELCRYLVD
+355 LGYVGELCRYLVD
-368 QPPCAEDGTHG
+368 QPPTAQDSQHRVT
-379 VRKMIGNGLRPG
+379 KMIGNGLRPG
-391 AWRAFKSRFAVEH
+391 AWAEFKTRFAVQH

-410 ASDGNIGFSNILNF
+410 ASDGNIGFTNVLNF

-436 LAAYDHDNG
+436 LAAYDHDSG
-445 APTRGANGFMRKVGK
+445 QPLRDAKGFMRKVAK

-477 GYTDPQKT
+477 GYTDAQKT
-485 EKVVL
+485 AKVVL

-539 ILLKYPHISEAVA
+539 ILLQHPNISEAVA

-557 SNTNGRAGM
+557 HNTNGRAGM

-585 FVREQ
+585 FAREQ
-590 MPSYAVPLFLR
+590 MPAYAVPLFLR

-621 EAFDPHRTG
+621 EGFDPGKTG

-638 PGTETYVQVT
+638 PGTHTYVQVT
-648 EQVLADI
+648 EQVLAEIHD
-655 QGGKHRY
+655 GRHRY

>member
-1 MEPLRRPVI
+1 
-10 PPRPGTLADT
+10 
-20 KHFKNCMYSSRTVDV
+20 
-35 FSGSTRQK
+35 
-43 KHRTGTVMSRT
+43 MSRT
-54 PSDTITWGMMLRKLP
+54 TNDTITWGMMLRKLP
-69 SIAKAIPRVVRG
+69 SIAKAIPRVVKG
-81 MKVANVK
+81 MKAANVK

-104 LRNPDGPALLYGDVA
+104 LRNPAGPALLQGAVV
-119 LTYAQVNQWANR
+119 LTYSQVNQWANR
-131 IAHHFIEQGIGKGD
+131 IAHHLIAQGIGKGD

-156 LLVTILAVA
+156 LLVNILAVA

-179 RDTLVHSVNLVK
+179 RDTLAHSLNLVA
-191 PVAIVVGEEL
+191 PAAIIVGEEL
-201 VPAFVAVREKVSI
+201 VPAFAAVRERVSI
-214 EAMRTWF
+214 DAARTWF
-221 VADQDTCSHPG
+221 VADQGTYSQPG
-232 IAPPG
+232 VAPDG
-237 FTNLMTASLDAD
+237 FINLMTAIAD
-249 SENPASSQQVFFD
+249 SPSDNPVSSQQVFFD
-262 DACFYIYTSGT
+262 DPCFYIYTSGT

-295 MIALD
+295 LIALD
-300 MRPDDVVYC
+300 MRPEDIVYC

-323 GSAVS
+323 GSAIS

-342 QFWSDVDKYRATT
+342 QFWSDVRNYRATT
-355 IGYVGELCRYLVD
+355 LGYVGELCRYLVD
-368 QPPCAEDGTHG
+368 QPPSADDNKHG
-379 VRKMIGNGLRPG
+379 VTKMIGNGLRPG
-391 AWRAFKSRFAVEH
+391 AWHEFKTRFGVNH

-410 ASDGNIGFSNILNF
+410 ASDGNIGFTNILNF

-436 LAAYDHDNG
+436 LAAYDHDSG
-445 APTRGANGFMRKVGK
+445 APTRDANGFMRKVVK

-539 ILLKYPHISEAVA
+539 ILLQHPNISEAVA
-552 YGVEI
+552 YGVEVR
-557 SNTNGRAGM
+557 NTNGRAGM

-585 FVREQ
+585 FAREQ
-590 MPSYAVPLFLR
+590 MPAYAVPLFLR

-621 EAFDPHRTG
+621 EAFDPGKTG

-638 PGTETYVQVT
+638 PGTDTYVQVD
-648 EQVLADI
+648 EQLLADI
-655 QGGKHRY
+655 HGGKYRY